1 MSRKN
6 KKVKNVTFKN
16 KVKSVILP
24 IQGEIQEVKSG
35 WKKVYIYG
43 EPYIR
48 GYAHGYLLFEE
59 LKRVKIVL
67 PFIIKDQL
75 KITLS
80 EYMNK
85 NKEMIVPIVK
95 THYFELYEELRG
107 ISDGAKRNGV
117 NISVDYLIA
126 WNAFLSLYSY
136 YKDGNIERCSAFI
149 ACGDATEN
157 GDIIMAHNT
166 HSDYATGQLL
176 NIVLRVNPTV
186 GNEFVIQTS
195 AGFIASS
202 SDWFISKSGIIGCE
216 TTISNINYKPEFG
229 APYFCR
235 IRQLMQYANTLDDCV
250 NIMSENNAGDYACS
264 WLFGDIKNNEIMLF
278 ELGLRVNNIQKT
290 KSGVFYGMN
299 SPISFKIRNLE
310 TTDNTISD
318 ISSSSGSRNERMNF
332 LLNNEYYGKINIQNA
347 KKVISDHYD
356 SFLQKEHVGFRN
368 VCRHS
373 EIETGNKLALYG
385 STDSKITNSKMAAD
399 MIFLGRFGSGC
410 GRSFKIKEFI
420 HKYNEYKKW
429 ENVVDDFKPYRW
441 VSL

>member
-216 TTISNINYKPEFG
+216 TTISNINY
-229 APYFCR
+229 
-235 IRQLMQYANTLDDCV
+235 
-250 NIMSENNAGDYACS
+250 NIC
-264 WLFGDIKNNEIMLF
+264 
-278 ELGLRVNNIQKT
+278 
-290 KSGVFYGMN
+290 
-299 SPISFKIRNLE
+299 
-310 TTDNTISD
+310 
-318 ISSSSGSRNERMNF
+318 
-332 LLNNEYYGKINIQNA
+332 
-347 KKVISDHYD
+347 H
-356 SFLQKEHVGFRN
+356 
-368 VCRHS
+368 
-373 EIETGNKLALYG
+373 
-385 STDSKITNSKMAAD
+385 
-399 MIFLGRFGSGC
+399 
-410 GRSFKIKEFI
+410 
-420 HKYNEYKKW
+420 
-429 ENVVDDFKPYRW
+429 
-441 VSL
+441 